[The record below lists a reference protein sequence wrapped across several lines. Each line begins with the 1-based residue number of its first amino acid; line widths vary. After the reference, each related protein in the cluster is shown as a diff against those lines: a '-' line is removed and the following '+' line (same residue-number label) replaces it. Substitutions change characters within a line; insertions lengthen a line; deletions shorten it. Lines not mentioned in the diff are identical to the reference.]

1 VKLNKQQRDLAVSCL
16 EHLQSIASEVMMYG
30 TMANAVSWEKIRN
43 LKRLNM
49 EQEQF
54 KKELDGADVHA
65 LAPAM
70 ILESI
75 GAELESIR
83 IHKKESG
90 LSDRRQDHIYRKVKE
105 LLEQYV
111 QQMKARSLQ
120 EKEDSWNWLRQQFME
135 KSDAYED
142 KKTVCGERLEHA
154 FDFMEAAFANGQELV
169 IFVTGLNTGEAS
181 VEFLKEYNC
190 ERYYR
195 YNKELLFDNQE
206 NEMKEVLGK

>member
-1 VKLNKQQRDLAVSCL
+1 MP
-16 EHLQSIASEVMMYG
+16 E
-30 TMANAVSWEKIRN
+30 
-43 LKRLNM
+43 
-49 EQEQF
+49 EQG
-54 KKELDGADVHA
+54 KGDG
-65 LAPAM
+65 
-70 ILESI
+70 
-75 GAELESIR
+75 
-83 IHKKESG
+83 
-90 LSDRRQDHIYRKVKE
+90 
-105 LLEQYV
+105 
-111 QQMKARSLQ
+111 
-120 EKEDSWNWLRQQFME
+120 

-181 VEFLKEYNC
+181 VEFLKENNC

>member
-1 VKLNKQQRDLAVSCL
+1 MN
-16 EHLQSIASEVMMYG
+16 E
-30 TMANAVSWEKIRN
+30 TMTLLMAQ
-43 LKRLNM
+43 LK
-49 EQEQF
+49 QF

-135 KSDAYED
+135 KSDAYEE
-142 KKTVCGERLEHA
+142 KKESCGKQLEHA
-154 FDFMEAAFANGQELV
+154 FDFMEAAFAGSQELV
-169 IFVTGLNTGEAS
+169 LFVTELNTGAYS
-181 VEFLKEYNC
+181 VHFLQDYEC
-190 ERYYR
+190 ERYYQ
-195 YNKELLFDNQE
+195 YNRDLLFSQEEQEIEELL
-206 NEMKEVLGK
+206 KR

>member
-1 VKLNKQQRDLAVSCL
+1 
-16 EHLQSIASEVMMYG
+16 
-30 TMANAVSWEKIRN
+30 MAQ
-43 LKRLNM
+43 LK
-49 EQEQF
+49 QF

-142 KKTVCGERLEHA
+142 KRRSAG
-154 FDFMEAAFANGQELV
+154 NGWNMPLILWRQPLQMAR
-169 IFVTGLNTGEAS
+169 NW
-181 VEFLKEYNC
+181 
-190 ERYYR
+190 
-195 YNKELLFDNQE
+195 
-206 NEMKEVLGK
+206 

>member
-1 VKLNKQQRDLAVSCL
+1 MN
-16 EHLQSIASEVMMYG
+16 E
-30 TMANAVSWEKIRN
+30 TMTLLMAQ
-43 LKRLNM
+43 LK
-49 EQEQF
+49 QF

-111 QQMKARSLQ
+111 QQMRPGPYRKGGQLELAAAAVYG
-120 EKEDSWNWLRQQFME
+120 EKRCL
-135 KSDAYED
+135 
-142 KKTVCGERLEHA
+142 
-154 FDFMEAAFANGQELV
+154 
-169 IFVTGLNTGEAS
+169 
-181 VEFLKEYNC
+181 
-190 ERYYR
+190 
-195 YNKELLFDNQE
+195 
-206 NEMKEVLGK
+206 

>member
-1 VKLNKQQRDLAVSCL
+1 
-16 EHLQSIASEVMMYG
+16 
-30 TMANAVSWEKIRN
+30 
-43 LKRLNM
+43 
-49 EQEQF
+49 
-54 KKELDGADVHA
+54 
-65 LAPAM
+65 M

-120 EKEDSWNWLRQQFME
+120 ERRTAGTGCGSSLWRKAMPMRIKDGLR
-135 KSDAYED
+135 
-142 KKTVCGERLEHA
+142 ERLEHA